1 MINDLFSWLEGE
13 TMVETNLPVLFLRNV
28 VLFPYN
34 ELRIEVTSETDK
46 QVLTISETRHDN
58 HILLVNMIDSL
69 EERPSVRKLPKI
81 AILGKI
87 KTNLTLPN
95 GNKRITIIG
104 IDRVEVLN
112 YIENDNSTYEA
123 FVIPTKEYD
132 YSELEANAL
141 KRMLLK
147 DLSDYIELSSAISNN
162 VLGRINGVNSIGRL
176 SDIIVSELPFEY
188 LDKYKYIENVNP
200 MTRIKLIIED
210 LNREMETVK
219 LENRLEE
226 ELKTRLDDEQKNYIL
241 KEKIKLMK
249 EEINEIDLK
258 DSDVLDINNQI
269 AALSLPSVIQDRLE
283 EEIKRYELT
292 SSASPEIS
300 IIRNYIDWLIKL
312 PWNNQTTDNTNIVD
326 IKQKLDDTHF
336 GLEIIK
342 ERIIEYIAVST
353 RRKGHNPILCLIGPP
368 GVGKTTLARSI
379 AKALDRKF
387 VKISVGGIHD
397 EGEIVGH
404 RRTYIGA
411 NPGKIIQ
418 GLKRAGVNNPVF
430 LIDEVDKLTKDYKGD
445 PASALLD
452 VLDREQNRHFCDN
465 YIEEEFDLSKVFF
478 ILTGNDKEMIP
489 EALRDRL
496 EIIDLSSY
504 TIIEKEAIAKN
515 YIIPSLA
522 KEYDL
527 EINFTS
533 SLIKEII
540 LNYTRE
546 SGVRELQRAID
557 TIYRKVIVN
566 GTVTNKINIESYLG
580 LPKYKYLYNERL
592 SSIGVVNTLGYTPQG
607 GCLLKTTA
615 VMFNGSGELTL
626 TGMLGDVIK
635 ESAYIALNYIKNNS
649 NFLEIEPKIF
659 LAHDFHIHF
668 ETGAVPKDGP
678 SAGVALITAIL
689 SVIKNVKI
697 DSSVSMTG
705 EITLRGKIL
714 PVGSIKEKIFTAINN
729 NIKTIYIPYDNKE
742 EVKEIP
748 SNLIK
753 YIKIKYVNN
762 FLDIYND
769 LF

>member
-1 MINDLFSWLEGE
+1 
-13 TMVETNLPVLFLRNV
+13 MVETNLPILFLRNV
-28 VLFPYN
+28 ILFPYN
-34 ELRIEVTSETDK
+34 ELRIEINSEVEK
-46 QVLTISETRHDN
+46 QILLVSETRHDN
-58 HILLVNMIDSL
+58 HILLVNLLDSL
-69 EERPSVRKLPKI
+69 EERPSIRKLPKI

-87 KTNLTLPN
+87 KSSLALPN
-95 GNKRITIIG
+95 GNIRLTIIG

-112 YIENDNSTYEA
+112 YIENDDTTYEA

-132 YSELEANAL
+132 YNELEANAL
-141 KRMLLK
+141 KRILLK
-147 DLSDYIELSSAISNN
+147 DLTDYIEVSSAISNN
-162 VLGRINGVNSIGRL
+162 VLGRINGVSSLGRL

-188 LDKYKYIENVNP
+188 LDKYKYIESVNP
-200 MTRIKLIIED
+200 MTRTKLIIED

-219 LENRLEE
+219 LENLLEE
-226 ELKTRLDDEQKNYIL
+226 ELKIRLDEEQKTYIL
-241 KEKIKLMK
+241 KEKLKLIK
-249 EEINEIDLK
+249 EEINETDLK
-258 DSDVLDINNQI
+258 DSDVEDINEQI
-269 AALSLPSVIQDRLE
+269 AALSLPDNIHERLL

-292 SSASPEIS
+292 SPASPEIS

-312 PWNNQTTDNTNIVD
+312 PWNELTEDNLDISD
-326 IKQKLDDTHF
+326 IKNKLDATHF
-336 GLEIIK
+336 GLDVVK
-342 ERIIEYIAVST
+342 ERIIEYIAVSKV
-353 RRKGHNPILCLIGPP
+353 RRGHNPILCLIGPP

-379 AKALDRKF
+379 ASSLNKKF

-418 GLKRAGVNNPVF
+418 GMKRAGVMNPVF
-430 LIDEVDKLTKDYKGD
+430 LIDEIDKLTKDYKGD

-452 VLDREQNRHFCDN
+452 VLDREQNSHFCDN
-465 YIEEEFDLSKVFF
+465 YIEEEFDLSQVLF
-478 ILTGNDKEMIP
+478 ILTGNDKDMIP

-515 YIIPSLA
+515 YIIPKLET
-522 KEYDL
+522 EYNLKLNISNSVIKDL
-527 EINFTS
+527 
-533 SLIKEII
+533 I
-540 LNYTRE
+540 LNYTKE
-546 SGVRELQRAID
+546 SGVRELERVID
-557 TIYRKVIVN
+557 TLYRKVIVS
-566 GTVTNKINIESYLG
+566 GDVPKKINLNNYLG
-580 LPKYKYLYNERL
+580 LPKYKYLYNEKL

-607 GCLLKTTA
+607 GCLLKTTS
-615 VMFNGSGELTL
+615 VMYPGNGQITL

-635 ESAYIALNYIKNNS
+635 ESAYIALDYIKNNS
-649 NFLEIEPKIF
+649 SFLEIDPKIF

-668 ETGAVPKDGP
+668 ETGAIPKDGP
-678 SAGVALITAIL
+678 SAGVALITSIL
-689 SVIKNVKI
+689 SVIKGTSI

-714 PVGSIKEKIFTAINN
+714 PVGSVKEKIFTAINN
-729 NIKTIYIPYDNKE
+729 NIETIYIPYDNKD

-748 SNLIK
+748 SNLIRF
-753 YIKIKYVNN
+753 IKIKYVNN

>member
-1 MINDLFSWLEGE
+1 
-13 TMVETNLPVLFLRNV
+13 MVETNLPILFLRNV
-28 VLFPYN
+28 ILFPYN
-34 ELRIEVTSETDK
+34 ELRIEINNDVEK
-46 QVLTISETRHDN
+46 QILAISESRHDN
-58 HILLVNMIDSL
+58 HILLVNLIDSL

-87 KTNLTLPN
+87 KSSLILPN
-95 GNKRITIIG
+95 GNIRLTIVG

-112 YIENDNSTYEA
+112 YIENDDNTYEA

-141 KRMLLK
+141 KRILLK
-147 DLSDYIELSSAISNN
+147 DLSDYIEVSSAISNN
-162 VLGRINGVNSIGRL
+162 VLGRINGINSLGRL
-176 SDIIVSELPFEY
+176 SDIIVSELPFDY
-188 LDKYKYIENVNP
+188 FDKYKYIETVNP
-200 MTRIKLIIED
+200 MNRIKLIIED

-219 LENRLEE
+219 LENQLEE
-226 ELKTRLDDEQKNYIL
+226 ELKVRLDEDQKNYIL
-241 KEKIKLMK
+241 KEKIKLIK
-249 EEINEIDLK
+249 EEINETDLK
-258 DSDVLDINNQI
+258 DSDVEDINEKLSKI
-269 AALSLPSVIQDRLE
+269 SLPENIYNRLLD
-283 EEIKRYELT
+283 EIKRYELT
-292 SSASPEIS
+292 SPASPEIS

-312 PWNNQTTDNTNIVD
+312 PWNETTEDNMDIND
-326 IKQKLDDTHF
+326 IKSKLDATHF
-336 GLEIIK
+336 GLDAVK
-342 ERIIEYIAVST
+342 ERIIEYIAVSKV
-353 RRKGHNPILCLIGPP
+353 RRGHNPILCLIGPP

-379 AKALDRKF
+379 AASLNKKF

-418 GLKRAGVNNPVF
+418 GMKRAGVTNPVF
-430 LIDEVDKLTKDYKGD
+430 LIDEVDKITKDYKGD

-452 VLDREQNRHFCDN
+452 VLDREQNSRFCDN
-465 YIEEEFDLSKVFF
+465 YIEEEFDLSQVLF

-504 TIIEKEAIAKN
+504 TIIEKEAIAKS
-515 YIIPSLA
+515 YIIPKLET
-522 KEYDL
+522 EYNL
-527 EINFTS
+527 KLNISNS
-533 SLIKEII
+533 VIKDII
-540 LNYTRE
+540 INYTNE
-546 SGVRELQRAID
+546 SGVRELERVID
-557 TIYRKVIVN
+557 TLYRKVIVN
-566 GTVTNKINIESYLG
+566 GEIPKKINLSNYLG
-580 LPKYKYLYNERL
+580 LPKYKYLYNEKL

-615 VMFNGSGELTL
+615 VMFSGNGQITL

-635 ESAYIALNYIKNNS
+635 ESAYIALGYIKNNS
-649 NFLEIEPKIF
+649 SFLEIDPKLF
-659 LAHDFHIHF
+659 LAHDFHVHF
-668 ETGAVPKDGP
+668 ETGAIPKDGP

-689 SVIKNVKI
+689 SVIKGRAI

-729 NIKTIYIPYDNKE
+729 NIETIYIPYDNKD

-753 YIKIKYVNN
+753 FIKIKYVNN

>member
-1 MINDLFSWLEGE
+1 
-13 TMVETNLPVLFLRNV
+13 MVETNLPILFLRNV
-28 VLFPYN
+28 ILFPYN
-34 ELRIEVTSETDK
+34 ELRIEINSEVEK
-46 QVLTISETRHDN
+46 QILLISETRHDN
-58 HILLVNMIDSL
+58 HILLVNLIDSL
-69 EERPSVRKLPKI
+69 EERPSIRKLPKI

-87 KTNLTLPN
+87 KSSLALPN
-95 GNKRITIIG
+95 GNIRLTIIG

-112 YIENDNSTYEA
+112 YIENDDTTYEA

-132 YSELEANAL
+132 YNELEANAL
-141 KRMLLK
+141 KRILLK
-147 DLSDYIELSSAISNN
+147 DLTDYIEVSSVISNN
-162 VLGRINGVNSIGRL
+162 VLGRINGVSSLGRL

-188 LDKYKYIENVNP
+188 LDKYKYIESVNP
-200 MTRIKLIIED
+200 MNRTKLIIED

-219 LENRLEE
+219 LENLLEE
-226 ELKTRLDDEQKNYIL
+226 ELKIRLDEEQKTYIL
-241 KEKIKLMK
+241 KEKLKLIK
-249 EEINEIDLK
+249 EEINETDLK
-258 DSDVLDINNQI
+258 DSDVEDINEQI
-269 AALSLPSVIQDRLE
+269 AALSLPNNIQERLA

-292 SSASPEIS
+292 SPASPEIS

-312 PWNNQTTDNTNIVD
+312 PWNELTEDNLDISD
-326 IKQKLDDTHF
+326 IKNKLDATHF
-336 GLEIIK
+336 GLDVVK
-342 ERIIEYIAVST
+342 ERIIEYIAVSKV
-353 RRKGHNPILCLIGPP
+353 RRGHNPILCLIGPP

-379 AKALDRKF
+379 ASSLNKKF

-418 GLKRAGVNNPVF
+418 GMKRAGVMNPVF
-430 LIDEVDKLTKDYKGD
+430 LIDEIDKLTKDYKGD

-452 VLDREQNRHFCDN
+452 VLDREQNSHFCDN
-465 YIEEEFDLSKVFF
+465 YIEEEFDLSQVLF
-478 ILTGNDKEMIP
+478 ILTGNDKDMIP

-515 YIIPSLA
+515 YIIPKLEN
-522 KEYDL
+522 EYNL
-527 EINFTS
+527 KLNISNS
-533 SLIKEII
+533 AIKDII
-540 LNYTRE
+540 LNYTKE
-546 SGVRELQRAID
+546 SGVRELERVID
-557 TIYRKVIVN
+557 TLYRKVIVS
-566 GTVTNKINIESYLG
+566 GEIPKKINLSNYLG
-580 LPKYKYLYNERL
+580 LPKYKYLYNEKL

-607 GCLLKTTA
+607 GCLLKTTS
-615 VMFNGSGELTL
+615 VMYPGNGQITL

-635 ESAYIALNYIKNNS
+635 ESAYIALDYIKNNS
-649 NFLEIEPKIF
+649 SFLEIDPKIF

-668 ETGAVPKDGP
+668 ETGAIPKDGP

-689 SVIKNVKI
+689 SVIKGKSI

-705 EITLRGKIL
+705 EITLRGKVL
-714 PVGSIKEKIFTAINN
+714 PVGSVKEKIFTAINN
-729 NIKTIYIPYDNKE
+729 NIETIYIPYDNKD

-748 SNLIK
+748 SNLIRF
-753 YIKIKYVNN
+753 IKIKYVNN

>member
-1 MINDLFSWLEGE
+1 
-13 TMVETNLPVLFLRNV
+13 MVETNLPVLFLRNV

-34 ELRIEVTSETDK
+34 ELRIEINTEADK
-46 QVLTISETRHDN
+46 QILTISESRHDN
-58 HILLVNMIDSL
+58 HILLVNILDSL
-69 EERPSVRKLPKI
+69 EEKPSLRKLPKFGV
-81 AILGKI
+81 LGKI
-87 KTNLTLPN
+87 KTSLTLPN
-95 GNKRITIIG
+95 GNIRITIVG

-112 YIENDNSTYEA
+112 YLENADNIYES

-147 DLSDYIELSSAISNN
+147 DLSDYIEMSSTISNN

-176 SDIIVSELPFEY
+176 TDIIVSELPFDY
-188 LDKYKYIENVNP
+188 LDKYKYVEAVNP
-200 MTRIKLIIED
+200 MNRIKLIIED
-210 LNREMETVK
+210 LHREIETVK
-219 LENRLEE
+219 LENELEE
-226 ELKTRLDDEQKNYIL
+226 ELKTRLDEEQKNYIL
-241 KEKIKLMK
+241 KEKIKLIK
-249 EEINEIDLK
+249 EEINETDLK
-258 DSDVLDINNQI
+258 DSDVEDINEQI
-269 AALSLPSVIQDRLE
+269 ISKSLPEYIKNRLS
-283 EEIKRYELT
+283 EEIRRYELT
-292 SSASPEIS
+292 SPASPEIS

-312 PWNNQTTDNTNIVD
+312 PWNISTEDNLNISD
-326 IKQKLDDTHF
+326 IKNKLDDTHF
-336 GLEIIK
+336 GLDIVK
-342 ERIIEYIAVST
+342 DRIIEYIAVSK
-353 RRKGHNPILCLIGPP
+353 RRKGHNPILCFIGPP

-379 AKALDRKF
+379 ANALDKKF

-418 GLKRAGVNNPVF
+418 GLKRVGVNNPVF
-430 LIDEVDKLTKDYKGD
+430 LIDEIDKLTKDYKGD

-452 VLDREQNRHFCDN
+452 VLDREQNDRFVDN
-465 YIEEEFDLSKVFF
+465 YIEEEFDLSQVLF

-515 YIIPSLA
+515 YIIPKLEE
-522 KEYDL
+522 EYNIK
-527 EINFTS
+527 INFTS

-540 LNYTRE
+540 LNYTKE
-546 SGVRELQRAID
+546 SGVRELERTID
-557 TIYRKVIVN
+557 TLYRKIIVN
-566 GTVTNKINIESYLG
+566 GDIPKKINLVSYLG
-580 LPKYKYLYNERL
+580 LPKYKYLYNEKV
-592 SSIGVVNTLGYTPQG
+592 SSVGVVNTLGYTPQG

-615 VMFNGSGELTL
+615 VMFDGVGNLSL
-626 TGMLGDVIK
+626 TGMLGEVIK
-635 ESAYIALNYIKNNS
+635 ESAYIALDYIKTNS
-649 NFLEIEPKIF
+649 KFLEIDPKVF

-668 ETGAVPKDGP
+668 ETGAIPKDGP
-678 SAGVALITAIL
+678 SAGVALITSLL
-689 SVIKNVKI
+689 SVIKGVTI
-697 DSSVSMTG
+697 DSSISMTG

-714 PVGSIKEKIFTAINN
+714 PVGSVKEKIFTAINN
-729 NIKTIYIPYDNKE
+729 NIETIYIPYDNKD

-753 YIKIKYVNN
+753 FIKIKYVNN